1 MSKYHRTATYKD
13 GLLVLN
19 NLRKE
24 DREELKGT
32 GASALHVPFEVPI
45 SEHATFFTA
54 TDGNPAATAGVLR
67 LCTPAC
73 PH

>member
-24 DREELKGT
+24 DLEEVKGA
-32 GASALHVPFEVPI
+32 GLSPLHVPF
-45 SEHATFFTA
+45 
-54 TDGNPAATAGVLR
+54 GVLKIGR
-67 LCTPAC
+67 A
-73 PH
+73 HV